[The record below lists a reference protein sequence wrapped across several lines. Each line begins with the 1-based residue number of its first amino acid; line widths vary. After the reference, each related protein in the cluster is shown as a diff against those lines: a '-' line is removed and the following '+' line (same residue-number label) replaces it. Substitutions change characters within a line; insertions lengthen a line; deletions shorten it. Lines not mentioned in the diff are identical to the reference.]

1 MSDNLLLE
9 IVTPE
14 ATVYSSRVNL
24 VVLPSTEG
32 EMGILPGHVPVL
44 TTLHAGE
51 LTVTTEAGGGETLAI
66 GQGFA
71 QVIGDK
77 VSVVT
82 EGAINVD
89 EIDLSAVED
98 ARARAEKAL
107 ADAVEQDMDPA
118 EIEQLETV
126 ARFALAQ
133 KLAKERRRR

>member
-14 ATVYSSRVNL
+14 ATVYSSRVNQ

-44 TTLHAGE
+44 TSLHAGE
-51 LTVTTEAGGGETLAI
+51 LSVTTEAGDGETLAI
-66 GQGFA
+66 GRGFA

-98 ARARAEKAL
+98 AQARAEKAL

-133 KLAKERRRR
+133 KLAKERRL